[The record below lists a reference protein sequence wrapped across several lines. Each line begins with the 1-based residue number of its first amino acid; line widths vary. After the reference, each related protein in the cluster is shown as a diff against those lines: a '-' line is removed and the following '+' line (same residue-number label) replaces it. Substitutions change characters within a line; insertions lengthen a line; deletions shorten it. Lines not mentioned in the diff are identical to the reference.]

1 MVWFLVMDFLFPKD
15 KLRVQPFSE
24 PLKRFKIQVNK
35 AEITVSDLKQKIK
48 DIQKYPDD
56 QPLKL
61 YFTIENRKGF
71 SHVMLTQDVILSNV
85 FELVQDC
92 EKELLFDFAESY
104 IVTISPKTKT
114 NQDPV
119 TVELKSLEIDE
130 LEKNVMLHFYVAT
143 EIKFYRCD
151 LTSNQEDTLT
161 MSASS
166 DFKSKEVFDVFISY
180 CWADMNIVELFY
192 AELKAS
198 FPQLKVWKD
207 NKGGM
212 TSDVYTA
219 MPQGISTSK
228 IVMAFFSEAYF
239 KSENCNREIKYA
251 ADLKKNIM
259 PVHLSNDNV
268 PNLVAL
274 RDEFPAPFFIT
285 AGKLYHELKGTD
297 ATTEQW
303 KNLIHNA
310 YKEVCG
316 KGSLSSVDPTLATL
330 YLWLRPVDF
339 SKDYASF
346 KEEYVAGTRL
356 QVIDSLNAWRV
367 TDERAMFMHGAAGTG
382 SHLWHN
388 DALKSDPLVL
398 ISSIVYELCQT
409 LGGEFKR
416 HVEAEKALD
425 DQRVKENK
433 QSILKVP
440 IVAFETLV
448 VDGLRKLTSCDK
460 TILIV
465 IDALDELKKEDRR
478 PILTILSDICKKLPP
493 WVKVFTTGRPEK
505 DIFQALQLMSPFM
518 LDISDKSNLED
529 LEKVINTKLS
539 NYWKTILPNTIE
551 LNAVQNFRKNQQH
564 IIDKK
569 LDPDSALKAIQGLEP
584 GTDAVYKTILEYQ
597 FHDRDFNMEVS
608 EKLRVFKRVFSVL
621 LGLKKPL
628 SVVHLANVGNLI
640 YSEVESVVSD
650 CRSILKFE
658 NGIISV
664 LHKSVKD
671 FFYDKSRSGTEFQI
685 VAIDSQL
692 AVQCLKI
699 LATNLTRNMSGLDS
713 TKFYNKENLAQL
725 PALNDDILYA
735 LEFWIQHY
743 LTGFQTASSAIQ
755 EVMIQSLH
763 NFVTSVLPFYL
774 EALLLISNLSYVF
787 PAIEIIKYLFSK
799 FEQQTDDM
807 KIILSLLN
815 DLKFIGFNFRNQL
828 LASPLQVY
836 NHALIG
842 VPQETKYF
850 EQYSHLVTA
859 RITIGAEKNWGPLT
873 LTGHSSMVRSVAFS
887 PDSRTVVSG
896 SEDQTVK
903 LWSVETGE
911 CVKTLAG
918 HSLSVRS
925 VAFSPD
931 SRTVVSGSEDQ
942 TVKVWS
948 VETGECVK
956 TLAGHSLSVR
966 SVAFSPNS
974 RTVVSGSEDQTVK
987 VWSVE
992 TGECVKTLAGHSLS
1006 VRSVAFSPNSR
1017 TVVSGSEDQTVKLWS
1032 VETGECVK
1040 TLAGHS
1046 DAVNSVAFHPDST
1059 TVVSGSGDHT
1069 VKLWSVETGECIKTL
1084 AGHSDSVNSVAL
1096 SLRTVVSGSNDQ
1108 TIKLWSF
1115 ETRNCV
1121 KVQNLAGHDGIVFSV
1136 AFPDYS
1142 PQTVV
1147 SGFADKQIRL
1157 WSAETGEYV
1166 KNTARHHGK
1175 VCSVAFSPD
1184 SKTVISESNDKTIKL
1199 WSVET
1204 GECIETSNWGRHDKS
1219 EIFMSLSEKFSSSKL
1234 AISDGWLCNI
1244 DGTYLYNLGEE
1255 IRFSFDHMAVTWCI
1269 NNNVF
1274 CLSLKE

>member
-151 LTSNQEDTLT
+151 LMSNQVLPITTSSSLKKTLTSYSCDLVFETPGQRSLQLQTSSQLPQEDTLT

-192 AELKAS
+192 AELKTS

-297 ATTEQW
+297 ATTDQW
-303 KNLIHNA
+303 KNLIHNT

-316 KGSLSSVDPTLATL
+316 KGSLSSVDPTLAPL

-346 KEEYVAGTRL
+346 EEEYVPGTRL

-382 SHLWHN
+382 KSLVVYSLRVNLPKEQYVLGAMFICKHN
-388 DALKSDPLVL
+388 DARKSDPLVL

-448 VDGLRKLTSCDK
+448 VDGLMKLTSNNK
-460 TILIV
+460 TVLII
-465 IDALDELKKEDRR
+465 IDALDELKRKERHS
-478 PILTILSDICKKLPP
+478 ILTILSDTCKKLPP

-539 NYWKTILPNTIE
+539 NYWKTILPNSIE
-551 LNAVQNFRKNQQH
+551 SKCCSELQKKSAGLFIFACNMCKH
-564 IIDKK
+564 IINKK

-628 SVVHLANVGNLI
+628 SIVHLANVGNLI

-1142 PQTVV
+1142 PRLSFLDLLTNKLDCGLQ
-1147 SGFADKQIRL
+1147 KQGNMSRIL
-1157 WSAETGEYV
+1157 LGIM
-1166 KNTARHHGK
+1166 GK
-1175 VCSVAFSPD
+1175 CVQWHSHL
-1184 SKTVISESNDKTIKL
+1184 TQ
-1199 WSVET
+1199 
-1204 GECIETSNWGRHDKS
+1204 RQ
-1219 EIFMSLSEKFSSSKL
+1219 
-1234 AISDGWLCNI
+1234 
-1244 DGTYLYNLGEE
+1244 
-1255 IRFSFDHMAVTWCI
+1255 
-1269 NNNVF
+1269 
-1274 CLSLKE
+1274 

>member
-104 IVTISPKTKT
+104 IVTIGPKTKT

-130 LEKNVMLHFYVAT
+130 LEKN
-143 EIKFYRCD
+143 
-151 LTSNQEDTLT
+151 
-161 MSASS
+161 
-166 DFKSKEVFDVFISY
+166 
-180 CWADMNIVELFY
+180 
-192 AELKAS
+192 
-198 FPQLKVWKD
+198 
-207 NKGGM
+207 
-212 TSDVYTA
+212 
-219 MPQGISTSK
+219 
-228 IVMAFFSEAYF
+228 

-297 ATTEQW
+297 ATTDQW

-382 SHLWHN
+382 KSLVVYSLRVNLPKEQYVLGAMFICRHN

-551 LNAVQNFRKNQQH
+551 FECCSELQKKSAGLFIFACNMCKH

-650 CRSILKFE
+650 
-658 NGIISV
+658 
-664 LHKSVKD
+664 
-671 FFYDKSRSGTEFQI
+671 
-685 VAIDSQL
+685 
-692 AVQCLKI
+692 
-699 LATNLTRNMSGLDS
+699 
-713 TKFYNKENLAQL
+713 
-725 PALNDDILYA
+725 
-735 LEFWIQHY
+735 
-743 LTGFQTASSAIQ
+743 
-755 EVMIQSLH
+755 
-763 NFVTSVLPFYL
+763 
-774 EALLLISNLSYVF
+774 
-787 PAIEIIKYLFSK
+787 
-799 FEQQTDDM
+799 
-807 KIILSLLN
+807 
-815 DLKFIGFNFRNQL
+815 
-828 LASPLQVY
+828 
-836 NHALIG
+836 
-842 VPQETKYF
+842 
-850 EQYSHLVTA
+850 
-859 RITIGAEKNWGPLT
+859 
-873 LTGHSSMVRSVAFS
+873 
-887 PDSRTVVSG
+887 
-896 SEDQTVK
+896 
-903 LWSVETGE
+903 
-911 CVKTLAG
+911 
-918 HSLSVRS
+918 
-925 VAFSPD
+925 
-931 SRTVVSGSEDQ
+931 
-942 TVKVWS
+942 
-948 VETGECVK
+948 
-956 TLAGHSLSVR
+956 
-966 SVAFSPNS
+966 
-974 RTVVSGSEDQTVK
+974 
-987 VWSVE
+987 
-992 TGECVKTLAGHSLS
+992 
-1006 VRSVAFSPNSR
+1006 
-1017 TVVSGSEDQTVKLWS
+1017 
-1032 VETGECVK
+1032 
-1040 TLAGHS
+1040 
-1046 DAVNSVAFHPDST
+1046 
-1059 TVVSGSGDHT
+1059 
-1069 VKLWSVETGECIKTL
+1069 
-1084 AGHSDSVNSVAL
+1084 
-1096 SLRTVVSGSNDQ
+1096 
-1108 TIKLWSF
+1108 
-1115 ETRNCV
+1115 
-1121 KVQNLAGHDGIVFSV
+1121 
-1136 AFPDYS
+1136 
-1142 PQTVV
+1142 
-1147 SGFADKQIRL
+1147 
-1157 WSAETGEYV
+1157 
-1166 KNTARHHGK
+1166 
-1175 VCSVAFSPD
+1175 
-1184 SKTVISESNDKTIKL
+1184 
-1199 WSVET
+1199 
-1204 GECIETSNWGRHDKS
+1204 
-1219 EIFMSLSEKFSSSKL
+1219 
-1234 AISDGWLCNI
+1234 
-1244 DGTYLYNLGEE
+1244 
-1255 IRFSFDHMAVTWCI
+1255 
-1269 NNNVF
+1269 
-1274 CLSLKE
+1274 